1 MNNKDIVQM
10 GKVTRLSKNDP
21 EHFIKLQEM
30 IYVQLP
36 GLINGIYAEALLNCE
51 QGSTFFR
58 QEDMKFIACFIE
70 ETKRIFDISMKKN
83 EEMTREILKMPLK
96 KKAESKDCNRD
107 KTNDIEKISKEI
119 SDRIRSECENDFTRD
134 FLIGWIAGME

>member
-1 MNNKDIVQM
+1 MNHKNIKQTGNVA
-10 GKVTRLSKNDP
+10 RLPEDGQ
-21 EHFIKLQEM
+21 EHFINLQDM

-36 GLINGIYAEALLNCE
+36 GLIQEIYSEALMNCE

-58 QEDMKFIACFIE
+58 QEDMEFIACFIE
-70 ETKRIFDISMKKN
+70 ETKRIFEISMKKN

-96 KKAESKDCNRD
+96 KRAESKDCNRD

-134 FLIGWIAGME
+134 FLIGWMEGRK

>member
-1 MNNKDIVQM
+1 MNDKDIVQM
-10 GKVTRLSKNDP
+10 GKVTRLPKNDP

-58 QEDMKFIACFIE
+58 QEDMRFIACFIE

-83 EEMTREILKMPLK
+83 EEMTREVLKMPLK
-96 KKAESKDCNRD
+96 KRAESKDCDRD

-134 FLIGWIAGME
+134 FLIGWIAGIE

>member
-1 MNNKDIVQM
+1 MNHKNIRQT
-10 GKVTRLSKNDP
+10 GKVAKLPEDGQ
-21 EHFIKLQEM
+21 EHFINLQDM

-36 GLINGIYAEALLNCE
+36 GLIKEIYSEALMNCE

-58 QEDMKFIACFIE
+58 QEDMKFIKCFIE

-83 EEMTREILKMPLK
+83 EEMIREILKMPLK
-96 KKAESKDCNRD
+96 KRAESKDCNRD

-134 FLIGWIAGME
+134 FLIGWIAGKE